1 MSPQTYGKTN
11 VTTHYPW
18 GLMAAKGTRLLC
30 SDGVIRA
37 PHRLASTADTFFSV
51 PAAMRIRGK
60 YITGYM
66 TTEEALL
73 TERKPLGGL
82 AGEYC
87 RAYVFRQHTGQGET
101 LPEWPRSFEPQMAF
115 LISKAYEAKGNA

>member
-1 MSPQTYGKTN
+1 MTPQTYGKTG

-51 PAAMRIRGK
+51 SAAMRIRGK
-60 YITGYM
+60 YVTGYM
-66 TTEEALL
+66 TAEEAFL
-73 TERKPLGGL
+73 TQRKPSGEM

-87 RAYVFRQHTGQGET
+87 RAYVFRQHAGQGET
-101 LPEWPRSFEPQMAF
+101 LPDWPGSFDPQMAF
-115 LISKAYEAKGNA
+115 LVAKAHETEGKK